1 MEFNSSPLELVIP
14 VSESVPLVPEVNI
27 EFPVGSGHCHYLGP
41 QVAEDG
47 GSGFGDVLQ
56 WEVFDDF
63 DESDHVEGEV
73 LELGMGLKEVA
84 LKHFNCE
91 VGYSVE
97 LDRALDLLRDGIL
110 HRVGT
115 TMTASWIA

>member
-1 MEFNSSPLELVIP
+1 LGV
-14 VSESVPLVPEVNI
+14 VTA
-27 EFPVGSGHCHYLGP
+27 HYLGP

-115 TMTASWIA
+115 TMAASWIA